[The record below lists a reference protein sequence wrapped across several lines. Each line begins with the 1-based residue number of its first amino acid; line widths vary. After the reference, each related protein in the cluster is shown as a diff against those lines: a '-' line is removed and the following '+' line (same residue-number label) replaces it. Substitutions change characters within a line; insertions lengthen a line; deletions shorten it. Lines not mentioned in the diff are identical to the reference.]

1 MWHLFQAIII
11 LEVEYFRK
19 SKNYSYEMKLDS
31 QLMHPHGMLRSGLKN
46 NWPFHLDLHQ
56 SRLQKLS
63 EEFKK
68 EQEII
73 KQEFDKERYGTD
85 FSRKWRESGRVLPT

>member
-1 MWHLFQAIII
+1 MECWQ
-11 LEVEYFRK
+11 
-19 SKNYSYEMKLDS
+19 
-31 QLMHPHGMLRSGLKN
+31 GGLKN

-56 SRLQKLS
+56 SRLQTLS

-85 FSRKWRESGRVLPT
+85 FSRKWR